1 MKPIALKRRG
11 LGGLFRSGD
20 INMLEG
26 PLFGKV
32 FAFVLPLMITNLL
45 QVCYSAAD
53 MIVVGLSGV
62 DGAIGAIGTT
72 TALINLVLNIFTG
85 FGVGTGVVVAR
96 NIGRG
101 DREATERSVHT
112 SLLVGVCAGLLCM
125 VIGLAVSRP
134 VLHAMGD
141 QGHILD
147 LATLYTQ
154 IYFLGV
160 PFMAAA
166 NFMIAI
172 LRAKGD
178 TRTPLY
184 ILTFTGLLNVGLNL
198 LFVLAFDMSV
208 DGVAAATSISNAAS
222 AVLLA
227 IRLTNEQSWCRL
239 SFKRLRFHREE
250 LRDILRD
257 GLPAAVQGA
266 LFSLSNMLIQSSIIG
281 LNNATCPGGSDI
293 IDGNAA
299 GSSIENFIYTAT
311 NAVCQAAVTFTS
323 QHYGARK
330 FRRIGLVMR
339 TCYLVTGII
348 SVVGAALIIA
358 LRYPL
363 IGLYVSSDMAVEAA
377 LARTYTLIGPYF
389 TLAFMEV
396 GSGVLRGLAR
406 SMLSTTVTLV
416 GCCLL
421 RVVWV
426 WTVFRIWPSL
436 EIIYLSYPISWTVTA
451 VAHFLC
457 SMHVRRKCIL
467 RQEAEDAAH
476 AAAAVQ

>member
-1 MKPIALKRRG
+1 MVKMGAKRHM
-11 LGGLFRSGD
+11 LGGLLRPGD

-26 PLFGKV
+26 PLLGKV

-62 DGAIGAIGTT
+62 DGAIGSIGTT
-72 TALINLVLNIFTG
+72 NALINLVLNVFTG
-85 FGVGTGVVVAR
+85 FGVGAGVVVAR

-101 DREATERSVHT
+101 DREATEKSVHT
-112 SLLVGVCAGLLCM
+112 ALLVGLFAGVLCM
-125 VIGLAVSRP
+125 CIGLVISRP
-134 VLHAMGD
+134 ILTLMGD

-147 LATLYTQ
+147 LATLYTRV
-154 IYFLGV
+154 YFAGV
-160 PFMAAA
+160 PFLAVA
-166 NFMIAI
+166 NFMISI

-208 DGVAAATSISNAAS
+208 DGVALATAISNAAS
-222 AVLLA
+222 AALLGV
-227 IRLTNEQSWCRL
+227 RLCNEQSWCRL
-239 SFKRLRFHREE
+239 SFHKLRFDRAA
-250 LRDILRD
+250 LRDILHD

-281 LNNATCPGGSDI
+281 INNAACPGGSDV

-299 GSSIENFIYTAT
+299 GSSIESFLYTAT
-311 NAVCQAAVTFTS
+311 NSVCQAAVTFTS

-330 FRRIGLVMR
+330 FKRIGLVMR

-348 SVVGAALIIA
+348 AVVGTVLIVS
-358 LRYPL
+358 LRHPL
-363 IGLYVSSDMAVEAA
+363 IGLYVSSEMAYETAQT
-377 LARTYTLIGPYF
+377 RIFILIIPYI

-421 RVVWV
+421 RIVWL
-426 WTVFRIWPSL
+426 WTVFRIWPTL
-436 EIIYLSYPISWTVTA
+436 DIIYLSYPVSWLVTA
-451 VAHFLC
+451 LTHFAC
-457 SMHVRRKCIL
+457 SQYVRHKCMRRL
-467 RQEAEDAAH
+467 EAET
-476 AAAAVQ
+476 AAAQAAG